1 MANTLETLGSASTV
15 AVHRSG
21 TDLKDKTPL
30 QNYQGATVSELVAAA
45 RPTQG
50 AEATAANDDTAVTAA
65 NILTGIIKCTPSTDR
80 SKATDTA
87 ANLISTL
94 GLTEDNASF
103 DFVFINLA
111 TDGTSAVTLTA
122 GSGITLVGRMVI
134 MAQDATEDA
143 ISEGVAQ
150 FRVRRTSSTAVTI
163 YRIG

>member
-1 MANTLETLGSASTV
+1 MANTLETLGGASTV

-30 QNYQGATVSELVAAA
+30 QNYQGATVSALVTAA

-50 AEATAANDDTAVTAA
+50 AEATTANDTSAVTAA
-65 NILTGIIKCTPSTDR
+65 NILTGIIKCTPNADR

-94 GLTEDNASF
+94 GLVADNDSF
-103 DFVFINLA
+103 DFSFINLS
-111 TDGTSAVTLTA
+111 TTHNVILSA
-122 GSGITLVGRMVI
+122 GSGVTLLGQMGI
-134 MAQDATEDA
+134 FAQDTAADA
-143 ISEGVAQ
+143 ISIGVGR

>member
-30 QNYQGATVSELVAAA
+30 QNYQGATVSALVTAA

-50 AEATAANDDTAVTAA
+50 AEATTANDTSAVTAA
-65 NILTGIIKCTPSTDR
+65 NILTGIVKCTPGSSDKT
-80 SKATDTA
+80 KATDTA

-94 GLTEDNASF
+94 GLVADNDSF
-103 DFVFINLA
+103 DFSFINLS
-111 TDGTSAVTLTA
+111 TTHNVILSA
-122 GSGITLVGRMVI
+122 GSGVTLLGQMGI
-134 MAQDATEDA
+134 FAQDTAADA
-143 ISEGVAQ
+143 ISIGVGR